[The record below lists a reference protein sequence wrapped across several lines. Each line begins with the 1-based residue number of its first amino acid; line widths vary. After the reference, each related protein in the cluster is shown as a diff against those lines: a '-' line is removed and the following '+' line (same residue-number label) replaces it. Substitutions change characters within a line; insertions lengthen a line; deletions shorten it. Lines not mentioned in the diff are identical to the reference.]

1 MQSKLV
7 KQQTAR
13 NSQDLLETGLISQ
26 EQAADIDKTTETFS
40 MAITPELME
49 LIDPADPNDPIARQF
64 IPSLE
69 EFNVLPDEFAD
80 PIGDDPFTKV
90 KGIVHRYPDRLL
102 LKPLHVCAA
111 YCRFCLR
118 REQVG
123 EDGEGLSP
131 AELDA
136 ALDYVRSHAEV
147 WEVILSGGDPLL
159 LTKSRLAYIIQ
170 ALDAIEHV
178 EVIRIHTRVP
188 VVDPTRVNADMVQA
202 LKVKT
207 PVYVVLHANH
217 PKELTDA
224 AIAAC
229 GQLVD
234 QGIPMLSQS
243 ALLKGINDDPQTMTQ
258 LMRKLTRARV
268 KPYYL
273 HHGDLAQGTSHF
285 RTTIEEGQAIMRSL
299 RGDISGIC
307 QPMYVLD
314 IPGGKGKVPIGPTYL
329 KDMSELE
336 SDKKH
341 YQVEDPWGTIHA
353 YPPTNTTST

>member
-1 MQSKLV
+1 MQPKFAKHS
-7 KQQTAR
+7 TAR
-13 NSQDLLETGLISQ
+13 NSQDLLDAGLISQ
-26 EQAADIDKTTETFS
+26 DQAIAIDQTTQNFS
-40 MAITPELME
+40 MAVTSDMME
-49 LIDPADPNDPIARQF
+49 LIDPSNPNDPIARQF

-69 EFNVLPDEFAD
+69 EFNVLPEEFAD
-80 PIGDDPFTKV
+80 PIGDEPFTKV

-123 EDGEGLSP
+123 TDGEGLSP

-136 ALDYVRSHAEV
+136 ALDYIRNQPNV
-147 WEVILSGGDPLL
+147 WEVILSGGDPLIL
-159 LTKSRLAYIIQ
+159 AHSRLAYIIQ
-170 ALDAIEHV
+170 MLDEIEHV

-188 VVDPTRVNADMVQA
+188 VVDPGRVNAEMVQA

-217 PKELTDA
+217 PTELTDK

-229 GQLVD
+229 AQLVD
-234 QGIPMLSQS
+234 HGIPMLSQS
-243 ALLKGINDDPQTMTQ
+243 ALLKGINDDPQTMAQ

-299 RGDISGIC
+299 RGDVSGIC
-307 QPMYVLD
+307 QPTYLLD
-314 IPGGKGKVPIGPTYL
+314 IPGGHGKVPIGPNYL
-329 KDMSELE
+329 QSTNEPG
-336 SDKKH
+336 H
-341 YQVEDPWGTIHA
+341 YHVEDPWGNVHA
-353 YPPTNTTST
+353 YPPK